1 MSQENAAWTIQGL
14 FLRCP
19 PPNSR
24 FRYEVLKH
32 DPSVIDL
39 LFKIAAMERPPW
51 YADLEAGSIL
61 CESIVLIFRLPEL
74 AIPWMDMKLDSGD
87 VQKEMEQ
94 EWDALIDCLKLLMS
108 RPKWMDLLH
117 GVWDYLEAEKPKQL
131 QK

>member
-1 MSQENAAWTIQGL
+1 MAQENAAWTIQGL

-19 PPNSR
+19 PPDSR

-39 LFKIAAMERPPW
+39 LFKAAALDRPPW

-61 CESIVLIFRLPEL
+61 CESIVLIFCLPEL
-74 AIPWMDMKLDSGD
+74 LVPGVDTKTDSSD

-94 EWDALIDCLKLLMS
+94 EWVALVDCLKLLTS
-108 RPKWMDLLH
+108 RPKWVDLLL
-117 GVWDYLEAEKPKQL
+117 GVWNHIEAEKPQEVK
-131 QK
+131 K